1 MPEMDDDRVGDLVD
15 EQLRYLR
22 GEGPKPDLTG
32 LTDDE
37 RAHVLDLLDL
47 VDALADSLPA
57 SPPIEEDPVAVR
69 LGLADRRHGLSLM
82 QPSDPVVGSAEE
94 LAYRFGGAVEIEAAP
109 APAGEPSRWRPALVC
124 RSLAEIALVVVYDA
138 GAEIP
143 TAADARALFH
153 DNPRLS
159 AVAFT
164 TPDATAAAVVVPG
177 DSVDLLIPAEGW
189 RTPAELTWEPLGLA
203 LERHFDRSMPRW
215 GEVTSLPPGDLLED
229 LPAEAGVIVTEK
241 LRATARTRPR
251 LPHKRHARDFVS
263 ALDPG
268 VFLAWVDAVRARRAS
283 GEELVSQATELCR
296 EETP

>member
-1 MPEMDDDRVGDLVD
+1 MDDDRVADLVD

-22 GEGPKPDLTG
+22 GEGPEPDLTG

-37 RAHVLDLLDL
+37 RAHVLELFDV

-69 LGLADRRHGLSLM
+69 LGLADRRRGLSPAPL
-82 QPSDPVVGSAEE
+82 SDPVVGSAEE

-109 APAGEPSRWRPALVC
+109 APVGEPGRWRPVLVC
-124 RSLAEIALVVVYDA
+124 RSLVELALVVVYDA
-138 GAEIP
+138 GAGTP

-164 TPDATAAAVVVPG
+164 TPDAAAAAVVVPG
-177 DSVDLLIPAEGW
+177 DSVDRLIPAEGW
-189 RTPAELTWEPLGLA
+189 RTPAELTWGPLGLA
-203 LERHFDRSMPRW
+203 LGRHFDRSMPRW
-215 GEVTSLPPGDLLED
+215 DEVTSLPPGDLLED
-229 LPAEAGVIVTEK
+229 VAAEAGVIVAEQ
-241 LRATARTRPR
+241 LRATTSTRPR

-268 VFLAWVDAVRARRAS
+268 VFLGWVDAVRARRAS
-283 GEELVSQATELCR
+283 GEELVSEVTELCR